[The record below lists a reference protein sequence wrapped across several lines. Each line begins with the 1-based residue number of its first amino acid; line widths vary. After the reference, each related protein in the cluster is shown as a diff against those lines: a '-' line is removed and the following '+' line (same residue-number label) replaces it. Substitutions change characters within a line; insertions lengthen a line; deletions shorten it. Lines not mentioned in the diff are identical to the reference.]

1 MANNRILIAEDEIIS
16 GKYIRDALIVRG
28 YDVPYVVTSADE
40 LMLAVERFHPD
51 IILMDILLEGTGDG
65 IDAAGKVA
73 VRHDIPVIYLTG
85 HTDRDI
91 LDRAKATGPYGFL
104 VKPVNINELVITVEF
119 ALYRH
124 GMGKMLKQ
132 SEQRYRAIVES
143 APVMICRL
151 HPETV
156 AITFVN
162 GEFCRYFDLQRE
174 DVIGKSLDELLT
186 DVDLSEAKKMYT
198 TLSAVNPVINL
209 ELRIRIHSEERWQRW
224 IGQGLF
230 DEMGIISEIQAI
242 GEDITGRKKSEE
254 ALRVSEEK
262 FYKTFHSSP
271 SGMLITKM
279 DDDSIIDMNENLLFM
294 SGFTREEILKMSG
307 NIFTSFIDG
316 EVLESMRSSLQSGGS
331 VRDREFRFTAKSGEI
346 RNIMVSVEVLDLGGE
361 KHLLSVLNDV
371 TEIKKIE
378 VALRDSEEKF
388 HLLFEQSADA
398 QLLVENGYII
408 DCNMA
413 AVHLYGA
420 RNKPEMLGQ
429 GIYELSPEF
438 LPEGTHAP
446 SRMDEIVSLV
456 YEMDS
461 LSLEW
466 VALRLDGRQVPVD
479 ITLTAIP
486 IAGKPMIHA
495 VLKDITL
502 RKMAQSALGRS
513 EEKYRVLV
521 QAMND
526 GLVQGDERGGVVF
539 VNDQFCL
546 MVGRPEEEI
555 IGRPM
560 MDFIHEADR
569 PGFENF
575 LNGKISARPGA
586 FEIALQLPDGIKTGM
601 VISPRS
607 LTDDRDRVTGF
618 VAVFT
623 DISERKYLERQILE
637 ISMREQQRIGRD
649 LHDDLGQILAG
660 TGFLCESLVKKLAA
674 RDVPEAEDARGITA
688 LINEAKEH
696 TRLLSRGLSP
706 VEVDSGGIIAAL
718 DRLTRTMENVYSVS
732 CKMKYDPSITIND
745 SMVETQFHYIV
756 QESITNAIRH
766 GSAKRI
772 TVSLVNRR
780 GIVRLEIE
788 DDGTGFPDDVDPLK
802 GMGLRTMQYRANA
815 IGATIKIGKNRHG
828 GTTVSCSLRRQ

>member
-1 MANNRILIAEDEIIS
+1 MGNNRILIAEDDVIS
-16 GKYIRDALIVRG
+16 GKYIRDALIARG
-28 YDVPYVVTSADE
+28 YDAPDIVTSADE
-40 LMLAVERFHPD
+40 LMRAVERFNPD
-51 IILMDILLEGTGDG
+51 IILMDVLLEGAGDG

-73 VRHDIPVIYLTG
+73 ARHDIPVIYLTG

-91 LDRAKATGPYGFL
+91 LDRAKTTGPYGFL

-132 SEQRYRAIVES
+132 SEERYRAIVET
-143 APVMICRL
+143 APVMICRF
-151 HPETV
+151 HPEHF

-162 GEFCRYFDLQRE
+162 DEFSRYFDVKQE
-174 DVIGKSLDELLT
+174 NVIGRPLDELLANT
-186 DVDLSEAKKMYT
+186 DLSNAGKIYAA
-198 TLSAVNPVINL
+198 LSAENPVLNH
-209 ELRIRIHSEERWQRW
+209 ELRIRINEEERWQRW
-224 IGQGLF
+224 IAQGLF
-230 DEMGIISEIQAI
+230 DEQGKITEIQAI
-242 GEDITGRKKSEE
+242 GEDITERKKSDE

-271 SGMLITKM
+271 SGMLITRM
-279 DDDSIIDMNENLLFM
+279 DDDAIIDMNEKLLVM
-294 SGFTREEILKMSG
+294 SGFTREELLGMPG
-307 NIFTSFIDG
+307 NVIEQFIEAD
-316 EVLESMRSSLQSGGS
+316 VLESLRTTLRRFGA
-331 VRDREFRFTAKSGEI
+331 VRDREVRLPSKSGE
-346 RNIMVSVEVLDLGGE
+346 MMTMLVSVEVLDLGGE
-361 KHLLSVLNDV
+361 KYLLSVLNDI
-371 TEIKKIE
+371 TEVKKIE
-378 VALRDSEEKF
+378 KALRQSEEKF

-398 QLLVENGYII
+398 QLLMENSFIV

-420 RNKPEMLGQ
+420 RSKSDILGMAM
-429 GIYELSPEF
+429 YDLSPEY
-438 LPEGTHAP
+438 LPEGMHTP
-446 SRMDEIVSLV
+446 TRMDEIISLV
-456 YEMDS
+456 YQMGS

-466 VALRLDGRQVPVD
+466 VSLRLDGREVPVD

-502 RKMAQSALGRS
+502 RKMAQSALSRS

-521 QAMND
+521 QAMSD
-526 GLVQGDERGGVVF
+526 GLVQGDEQGIVVF

-546 MVGRPEEEI
+546 MIGCREEEI
-555 IGRPM
+555 IGRPIL
-560 MDFIHEADR
+560 DFIHEADR
-569 PGFENF
+569 QGFEDV
-575 LNGKISARPGA
+575 LSGKTSARPGA
-586 FEIALQLPDGIKTGM
+586 YEIALLITDGIKTGM
-601 VISPRS
+601 VVSPRS
-607 LTDDRDRVTGF
+607 LTDDQGRVTGF

-660 TGFLCESLVKKLAA
+660 TGFLCESLVKKLTV
-674 RDVPEAEDARGITA
+674 RNIPEAEDARGITA

-732 CKMKYDPSITIND
+732 CKMKYDSSITIND

-766 GSAKRI
+766 GNAGRI
-772 TVSLVNRR
+772 TVSLTNRR

-788 DDGTGFPDDVDPLK
+788 DDGTGFPDDVDSLK

-815 IGATIKIGKNRHG
+815 IGAAIKIGTNKHG
-828 GTTVSCSLRRQ
+828 GTTVSC